1 MTEQQLRSAVAEY
14 DAGLS
19 REMEWDDESED
30 LFFNV
35 GHGVAW
41 YVCPYYIERDQ
52 LDGRIQFQRADV
64 RTSIA
69 ATMRAMDAAARAFE
83 EALK

>member
-1 MTEQQLRSAVAEY
+1 MTEQQLRAAVAEY
-14 DAGLS
+14 DAEMA

-30 LFFNV
+30 LFLNV
-35 GHGVAW
+35 GRGVAW

-52 LDGRIQFQRADV
+52 LDGRMQFQRSDV
-64 RTSIA
+64 HTCIA
-69 ATMRAMDAAARAFE
+69 ATMRAMDAAAKAFQ

>member
-1 MTEQQLRSAVAEY
+1 MTEQELRAAVAEY

-35 GHGVAW
+35 GHG
-41 YVCPYYIERDQ
+41 
-52 LDGRIQFQRADV
+52 DGRMQFQRVDV
-64 RTSIA
+64 RTSID
-69 ATMRAMDAAARAFE
+69 ATMRAMDAAAKAFQ